1 MTFARSQAVLSRSR
15 VVGDEHR
22 KRGICTFDET
32 GKATIL
38 NLSRAITDVL
48 E

>member
-1 MTFARSQAVLSRSR
+1 MTFARSQAVLSRSG
-15 VVGDEHR
+15 VVGDERR
-22 KRGICTFDET
+22 KRGICALDET
-32 GKATIL
+32 GEATIL